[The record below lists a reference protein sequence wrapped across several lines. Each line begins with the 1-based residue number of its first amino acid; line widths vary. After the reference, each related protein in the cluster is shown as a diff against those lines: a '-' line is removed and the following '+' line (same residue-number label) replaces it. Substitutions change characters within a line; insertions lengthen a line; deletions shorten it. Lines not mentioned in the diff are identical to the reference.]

1 MGNADNYRRYAAEC
15 IRLAQQLRDPAETA
29 LLLRM
34 ASVWHRLAER
44 VENEADDEGD
54 ADWFSADGD

>member
-15 IRLAQQLRDPAETA
+15 IRLAHQLQDPAETA

-34 ASVWHRLAER
+34 ARIWQRLAER
-44 VENEADDEGD
+44 AVNKADD
-54 ADWFSADGD
+54 DGEAN